1 MKAGKLRHRII
12 IERPV
17 EVEDEGGGRVRS
29 WLAAESYVGTFW
41 GSIDGRTG
49 RERYHAQQIESVYSH
64 LITMRYRP
72 GIEPEMRARHGAHV
86 YNIRAALDPDGT
98 RRELLLF
105 VEEEGPDGTNAS

>member
-1 MKAGKLRHRII
+1 MKAGKLRHRVAIDCV
-12 IERPV
+12 V
-17 EVEDEGGGRVRS
+17 ETEDTGGGRVKEWVLIAEVWGCIEGRS
-29 WLAAESYVGTFW
+29 
-41 GSIDGRTG
+41 G

-64 LITMRYRP
+64 LITIRYRP